1 MPVRPTVPSRRAAA
15 VLAGVVA
22 VGTVAAAPSVA
33 GAREHQRFVPLSTF
47 AVAGEVA
54 EIVAATP
61 DQRTLLYTDSAGSV
75 GAVDVADPAAPRQL
89 WTLQLDGSPTSV
101 TVAPDGRSA
110 YVAVDTTTDLAAPSG
125 YLAQVDLRS
134 VSVTRSVDLG
144 GQPDSIA
151 LTHDGRLAAVAVEN
165 QRDEELE
172 VGGVE
177 GGLPQAPGGYLAVV
191 DLSRRALQVDRV
203 DLTGLPG
210 ALFAND
216 PEPEFVDVDQ
226 RGVAAVT
233 LQENDAVALVD
244 LRKRRVVGSFSAGA
258 VVRDD
263 ADIVDDDVIAFDD
276 VLVAPREPDTVQ
288 WTREGNLLLVDEGD
302 LFAEPSG
309 GRGWSVFSPEGRL
322 VWESGSSA
330 ERALADAGAYDD
342 GRSDDKG
349 VELEGGEV
357 ARFGGRDYA
366 FIGAERADSVL
377 VYELSRDRGP
387 ELLQVLAVGDAPE
400 GLLALTKRGLFVAS
414 NEDDGTLSVFG
425 LDGR

>member
-1 MPVRPTVPSRRAAA
+1 MPVRTSVQPRRAAA
-15 VLAGVVA
+15 VLAGVIA
-22 VGTVAAAPSVA
+22 VGTVATAPSVA
-33 GAREHQRFVPLSTF
+33 GARDDQRFVPLTTF

-61 DQRTLLYTDSAGSV
+61 DQQMLLYTDSSGAV
-75 GAVDVADPAAPRQL
+75 GAVGIADPAAPQQL
-89 WTLQLDGSPTSV
+89 WTLPLEGSPTSV

-110 YVAVDTTTDLAAPSG
+110 YVAVDTTADLTAPSG

-134 VSVTRSVDLG
+134 VSVTRRVELG
-144 GQPDSIA
+144 GQPDSVA
-151 LTHDGRLAAVAVEN
+151 LTRDGRLAAVAVEN
-165 QRDEELE
+165 QRDEDLEL
-172 VGGVE
+172 GGVE
-177 GGLPQAPGGYLAVV
+177 GGLPQAPAGYLAVV
-191 DLSRRALQVDRV
+191 DLSRRTLQVDRV
-203 DLTGLPG
+203 ELTGLRG
-210 ALFAND
+210 ALFASD

-233 LQENDAVALVD
+233 LQENNAVALVD
-244 LRKRRVVGSFSAGA
+244 LRKREVVGSFSAGA

-263 ADIVDDDVIAFDD
+263 ADTVDDAVIAFDD

-302 LFAEPSG
+302 LFTEPSG

-349 VELEGGEV
+349 VELEGGEI

-366 FIGAERADSVL
+366 FVGAERADSVL
-377 VYELSRDRGP
+377 VYDLSRDRRP

-414 NEDDGTLSVFG
+414 NEDDGTLSLFRLG
-425 LDGR
+425 GR